1 VGVLRFF
8 RPRKYAARIPPAI
21 ANTPNGTPTPRPIF
35 APVER
40 PPEPCWPESAI
51 AVEDE
56 AVELAL
62 LITVTVAAAVA
73 SAETAVNSAAAVVV
87 AVPPLEEPVAKVL
100 ELIPSHITN
109 FIFSY
114 LCTNFLS
121 NRESGSG
128 QCYRMTSPSNIQ

>member
-1 VGVLRFF
+1 MGVLRFF

-21 ANTPNGTPTPRPIF
+21 ANTPNSTPTPMPIF

-40 PPEPCWPESAI
+40 PPEPCWPESVI
-51 AVEDE
+51 VVEDE

-62 LITVTVAAAVA
+62 LIAVTVIAAVA

-87 AVPPLEEPVAKVL
+87 AASPLEESVAKVL

-114 LCTNFLS
+114 LGTNFPS
-121 NRESGSG
+121 IRERCSG
-128 QCYRMTSPSNIQ
+128 QCYRMSSPSNIQ